1 MVNDDTG
8 ARSGSD
14 RRDEAHGK
22 SLIATE
28 RNQAMIVAYQK

>member
-1 MVNDDTG
+1 MVNVDTG
-8 ARSGSD
+8 ARVDSGPH
-14 RRDEAHGK
+14 RKTRNK

>member
-1 MVNDDTG
+1 VNDDAG
-8 ARSGSD
+8 ARSDSD
-14 RRDEAHGK
+14 RHGKAHGK